1 MLNLIKAK
9 FLTPLVALAA
19 FFISMVFAKKTAK
32 AEAKTEA
39 KYDAI
44 RKEAERLERAFE
56 IESDINDYS
65 DDELD
70 AIVRKYS
77 KYTRD

>member
-1 MLNLIKAK
+1 MLDLIKAK
-9 FLTPLVALAA
+9 LLTPLAALAA
-19 FFISMVFAKKTAK
+19 FFISMFFAKKSAK
-32 AEAKTEA
+32 VEAKTEA